1 MRSQADRRILAVS
14 ERPNVSAEPVGT
26 LVADDPSGAIRI
38 EPRLIARH
46 PGRRAG
52 FSPETAQV
60 RNLRS
65 RTQGGCL
72 VVSGQSLSGEGN
84 HQSRPEPEY
93 LLSWLPSAFGS
104 SKLTFVNTKFNRRM
118 DRFLRRGRA
127 ACRSEWR
134 LMAATHNLLK
144 LHSHL
149 SAQAA

>member
-1 MRSQADRRILAVS
+1 LAVAGQAHGPPAPADAQKRSGS

-38 EPRLIARH
+38 EPRLIA
-46 PGRRAG
+46 RRAG

-104 SKLTFVNTKFNRRM
+104 SKLTFVKTRV
-118 DRFLRRGRA
+118 G
-127 ACRSEWR
+127 SEASTWSNANSFFGS
-134 LMAATHNLLK
+134 LTGAPL
-144 LHSHL
+144 SH
-149 SAQAA
+149 A